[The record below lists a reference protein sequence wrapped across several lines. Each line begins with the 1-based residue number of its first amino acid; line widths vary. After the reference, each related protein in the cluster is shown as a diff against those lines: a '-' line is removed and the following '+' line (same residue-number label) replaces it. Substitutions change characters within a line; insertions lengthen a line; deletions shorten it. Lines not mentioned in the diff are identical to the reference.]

1 MKYVPYPQLGER
13 PNVIVDG
20 AANAHTVLSLSHWPH
35 SPTPPG
41 LAADLSAEIV
51 LRYLDRPEL
60 HVAAEVVSN
69 NHFDE
74 DGLVGVWAMVN
85 PDEAGRRRDLLVDIA
100 AAGDFATYRDRR
112 AARVAFTLS
121 AFADP
126 EHSPLGAGAFAVEY
140 PELVATLFDELL
152 PRLGE
157 ICARVDDYRALW
169 EAEDTALTESEAAIA
184 NGSATIEE
192 IPALDLAVV
201 TVPDDLDLRRVHR
214 FTQRRTEAIHP
225 MAVHNA
231 TGCFR
236 VLVVQ
241 GRRFRFHYRYES
253 WVQYISRRPLPRVDL
268 APLVARLSEL
278 ERNGRWRADGVD
290 AITPVL
296 HLVDAEGTNAPETS
310 TPETSIDIATFR
322 AELEHHLATAQPA
335 WDPY

>member
-1 MKYVPYPQLGER
+1 MKYVPYQRLGER

-20 AANAHTVLSLSHWPH
+20 AANADTVLTLSHWPH
-35 SPTPPG
+35 SPTPAE
-41 LAADLSAEIV
+41 LSADLSAEIV
-51 LRYLDRPEL
+51 FRYLERPEL
-60 HVAAEVVSN
+60 HVAVDAVSN

-85 PDEAGRRRDLLVDIA
+85 PDEAQQRRDRLVDIA

-112 AARVAFTLS
+112 AARAAFTLA

-126 EHSPLGAGAFAVEY
+126 DQSPLGAAVFAVDY

-152 PRLGE
+152 PRLGD
-157 ICARVDDYRALW
+157 ICDRVDDYRALW
-169 EAEDTALTESEAAIA
+169 EAEDTALTESEAAIESGA
-184 NGSATIEE
+184 AVIEE
-192 IPALDLAVV
+192 LPALDLAVV
-201 TVPDDLDLRRVHR
+201 TIPEELDLRRVHR

-231 TGCFR
+231 TNRFR

-241 GRRFRFHYRYES
+241 GRSFRFHYRYES
-253 WVQYISRRPLPRVDL
+253 WVQYVSRKPLPRVDL
-268 APLVARLSEL
+268 APLVTRLSEL

-296 HLVDAEGTNAPETS
+296 QLDGADES
-310 TPETSIDIATFR
+310 SIDLTTFR
-322 AELEHHLATAQPA
+322 AELERHLAGAPPA
-335 WDPY
+335 WDRY